1 MRALELKVPPP
12 AVVLL
17 IGAAMWGA
25 SLIGAPIPTP
35 DGVRH
40 IVAAAIA
47 LAGGGIS
54 LAGVISFRR
63 AKTTV
68 SPLKPENAS
77 SLVTG
82 HLQVDAQSDVPG
94 LALCPPRVGRVPFV
108 GLGACRARCLRALY
122 QPLPDFP
129 GGKNSRYH
137 VRRPLFRIQGE
148 GSKMALTSKLPTRS
162 TFNRIPPLPA
172 TELKLK

>member
-47 LAGGGIS
+47 LAGGGID
-54 LAGVISFRR
+54 LAGLISFRR
-63 AKTTV
+63 ARTTV
-68 SPLKPENAS
+68 NPLKPGNAS
-77 SLVTG
+77 SLVTSG
-82 HLQVDAQSDVPG
+82 IYRLTRNPMYLGLLLVLLAWAVFLSSVWALAGPVAFVLYINRFQISPEERILATMFGAPYSDYKAKVPKW
-94 LALCPPRVGRVPFV
+94 L
-108 GLGACRARCLRALY
+108 
-122 QPLPDFP
+122 
-129 GGKNSRYH
+129 
-137 VRRPLFRIQGE
+137 
-148 GSKMALTSKLPTRS
+148 
-162 TFNRIPPLPA
+162 
-172 TELKLK
+172 

>member
-40 IVAAAIA
+40 IVAAAVA

-77 SLVTG
+77 SLVTAG
-82 HLQVDAQSDVPG
+82 IYRLTRNPMYLG
-94 LALCPPRVGRVPFV
+94 LLFVLLAWAVFLSSAWALVGPVAFV
-108 GLGACRARCLRALY
+108 LYINRFQISPEERILATMFGAPYSAYRAR
-122 QPLPDFP
+122 
-129 GGKNSRYH
+129 
-137 VRRPLFRIQGE
+137 VRKWL
-148 GSKMALTSKLPTRS
+148 
-162 TFNRIPPLPA
+162 
-172 TELKLK
+172 